1 MKTPTFVALSLA
13 LLCVQQAGRAQ
24 ELTQTL
30 ITPEGCSIKL
40 PGDWKRIDRPT
51 LEDYTKR
58 YTKRLAKDMPNARL
72 QMPTDGFEPK
82 TVQDG
87 IGYPNIIVVPNKLGN
102 ISQDDFKQLA
112 VGMKQKLQKKVTA
125 ISENSSLITSESVTD
140 VSYDEHG
147 HFIRVV
153 ETAMMPDVGLIH
165 AVALNFRT
173 DFGMLS
179 FVFSSTDTE
188 YGKYADVFS
197 QIARSIDI
205 PEEGVPATVPQ
216 TTIAM
221 PAVTDGSTEDV
232 NAHSDRIDSIAYR
245 IGKWIPMILLGT
257 YWAHKSRNNQAN
269 KNTTTPLDD
278 NASKSS

>member
-1 MKTPTFVALSLA
+1 
-13 LLCVQQAGRAQ
+13 
-24 ELTQTL
+24 
-30 ITPEGCSIKL
+30 
-40 PGDWKRIDRPT
+40 
-51 LEDYTKR
+51 
-58 YTKRLAKDMPNARL
+58 
-72 QMPTDGFEPK
+72 
-82 TVQDG
+82 
-87 IGYPNIIVVPNKLGN
+87 
-102 ISQDDFKQLA
+102 
-112 VGMKQKLQKKVTA
+112 
-125 ISENSSLITSESVTD
+125 
-140 VSYDEHG
+140 
-147 HFIRVV
+147 
-153 ETAMMPDVGLIH
+153 
-165 AVALNFRT
+165 
-173 DFGMLS
+173 MLS